1 MRSLLLFPLLL
12 GFSVPAFAH
21 NVGGSGVDAPNGWSQ
36 VGKYCQKNPHLYYKL
51 QKNSNKSVYGVY
63 REDDDE
69 GFASY
74 KWTLKDV
81 TLQEANQQMNLSCD
95 TNSYQPT

>member
-1 MRSLLLFPLLL
+1 MKLLKLIPGAAIALTVLIPLKANADY
-12 GFSVPAFAH
+12 P
-21 NVGGSGVDAPNGWSQ
+21 PNGWSQ

-69 GFASY
+69 GSAVY

-81 TLQEANQQMNLSCD
+81 TLQEANQKMNDACGVD
-95 TNSYQPT
+95 SYQPT